1 MTTLD
6 RTFTLTLQRSLDK
19 GGRIFGV
26 LPPSTGYFGTR
37 GLVRI
42 GGRVDCLPLQ
52 GSVMA
57 LGDGTHNVAVSTD
70 LRSRIDNQADDIV
83 TPHLDERI
91 PLTPRRSL
99 R

>member
-1 MTTLD
+1 M
-6 RTFTLTLQRSLDK
+6 
-19 GGRIFGV
+19 
-26 LPPSTGYFGTR
+26 P
-37 GLVRI
+37 
-42 GGRVDCLPLQ
+42 
-52 GSVMA
+52 